1 MINELNETFG
11 VDGHIGFHFG
21 KGNMPKAV
29 IANEFASAEVYL
41 HGAHVT
47 SFRPHN
53 SSPVLWM
60 SNIAEFRHDKA
71 IRGGI
76 PVVWP
81 WFGPH
86 PNDDTKP
93 QHGFARV
100 SEWTLVST
108 TSLSNGLTQLRLQL
122 TDSETTRTLWPHSF
136 ELELSVTVGTQLRI
150 DLISRNT
157 GAEPFIVG
165 GALHTYFNI
174 GDINRI
180 TIEGLEGREYLD
192 QLQGHQTNHQKGPIT
207 ISEEVDRIYLNT
219 DDECIISD
227 TDMKRRIR
235 VVKMGSNTTVV
246 WNPWIAKS
254 QHMSDFPDDGFRS
267 MVCVEA
273 TNTVDDIYHVLP
285 GEEHTLTQI
294 ISVDDK
300 Y

>member
-1 MINELNETFG
+1 
-11 VDGHIGFHFG
+11 
-21 KGNMPKAV
+21 MPKA
-29 IANEFASAEVYL
+29 IITNEFASAEVYL
-41 HGAHVT
+41 HGAHIT
-47 SFRPHN
+47 AFHPHN
-53 SSPVLWM
+53 FSPVLWM
-60 SNIAEFRHDKA
+60 SDIAEFQSGKA

-76 PVVWP
+76 PIVWP

-100 SEWTLVST
+100 SEWTPIST
-108 TSLSNGLTQLRLQL
+108 TTLSNEFTQLRLQL
-122 TDSETTRTLWPHSF
+122 TDSETTHTLWPYAF
-136 ELELSVTVGTQLRI
+136 ELKLSITIGTQLLI
-150 DLISRNT
+150 DLVSRNT
-157 GAEPFIVG
+157 GTEPFLIG
-165 GALHTYFNI
+165 GALHTYFSI
-174 GDINRI
+174 KDINRI
-180 TIEGLEGREYLD
+180 TIDGLKNREYLD
-192 QLQGHQTNHQKGPIT
+192 QLKGHQTNHQKGPIS

-227 TDMKRRIR
+227 IAMNRRIR
-235 VVKMGSNTTVV
+235 IAKKGSNTTVI